1 MKRLRIGVSC
11 FSTFG
16 GSGVVATALGQAMAA
31 RGHEVVFV
39 GDAPPQRLDLTQ
51 PRLRFHPVPTGFD
64 PPPGDAF
71 ALAAALLE
79 VRGLDLIHAHY
90 ALPHAAAA
98 VLARQLGST
107 APVITT
113 LHGTD
118 VTTLGA
124 DPRWQPLLRM
134 CLAQSA
140 AVTVPSHALARA
152 AAPLL
157 AGPAEVIPD
166 FVDTEVFRPLHPD
179 DPHSLSGIP
188 GERRREIGRAADAAD
203 ELRLVH
209 VSNFRPVKRVQAVV
223 DVFRRVLAQQPAR
236 LLLIGDG
243 PDRPAVEHAA
253 ADLGDRV
260 RFIGKRHH
268 FEAVLRAATVF
279 LLPSA
284 TESFG
289 LAALEALASGV
300 PVVASNVGG
309 LPEVVRH
316 GETGW
321 LVAPH
326 DHDAMA
332 AHVLTLTDPTRR
344 QAMGEAARADAVAR
358 FAQGPIVD
366 RYEALYQRVVAG

>member
-1 MKRLRIGVSC
+1 MKTLRIGVSC

-179 DPHSLSGIP
+179 DPNGCPAIP
-188 GERRREIGRAADAAD
+188 G

-268 FEAVLRAATVF
+268 FEATLRAATVF

-326 DHDAMA
+326 DHDGMA
-332 AHVLTLTDPTRR
+332 AHVLALTDPTRR

-366 RYEALYQRVVAG
+366 RYEALYQRVGRG

>member
-140 AVTVPSHALARA
+140 AVTAPSLALAAA

-157 AGPAEVIPD
+157 DGPIEVIPD
-166 FVDTEVFRPLHPD
+166 FVDTGAFHPPTEPPD
-179 DPHSLSGIP
+179 G
-188 GERRREIGRAADAAD
+188 
-203 ELRLVH
+203 ELRLIH
-209 VSNFRPVKRVQAVV
+209 VSNFRPVKRVHAVV
-223 DVFRRVLAQQPAR
+223 DIFRRVLARHPAR

-243 PDRPAVEHAA
+243 PDRPEVERAA

-268 FEAVLRAATVF
+268 FEAALRAATVF

-321 LVAPH
+321 LLPP
-326 DHDAMA
+326 DDLDGMA
-332 AHVLTLTDPTRR
+332 AHILTLTDPTRR
-344 QAMGEAARADAVAR
+344 QTMGEAARADAVAR
-358 FAQGPIVD
+358 FTEGPIVD
-366 RYEALYQRVVAG
+366 RYEALYQRVGQG